1 MRFNTRLH
9 SFLFAVWCFLGRC
22 SSLHVPQILQRRLQ
36 FTTTLN
42 AGGGFGSNT
51 GAKGKSKKG
60 KMSNKKKL
68 QIKERVLKDYG
79 GDIQKGTSKRMDDA
93 MAALPQHIQSV
104 AELYKKVVRWDAYI
118 ASISEEQK
126 AKLPPRDVDGA
137 NHAKAQLES
146 FLTEYDMVEN
156 DLHNIFQKITWD
168 ASADAKAANAAV
180 GKMPAHI
187 EERVDKAC
195 QVVADAVKIKG
206 RKEGRLLDVGTGHG
220 ALIPN
225 LVKAGLYANQITG
238 IDLSTEMIR
247 NAKETYRGVE
257 FIAMDFLQFNPDD
270 GYDGILFCSSL
281 HDLPD
286 MKVSL
291 AKAASLL
298 KPEGKLVILHAQGGT
313 HVVGQVKANPVMVK
327 RKLPTAEELEEI
339 AKENNLSLEYEPAE
353 AGSARDEEEGYLAI
367 LRMQ

>member
-1 MRFNTRLH
+1 MKLH
-9 SFLFAVWCFLGRC
+9 RNLLAFWCFLGK
-22 SSLHVPQILQRRLQ
+22 SSSFHVVHLLRRNLP
-36 FTTTLN
+36 TTTPLY
-42 AGGGFGSNT
+42 AGGGFGSG
-51 GAKGKSKKG
+51 GATGKSKKG
-60 KMSNKKKL
+60 KTLSTKKKL

-79 GDIQKGTSKRMDDA
+79 GDIQKGTDQRMKDA
-93 MAALPQHIQSV
+93 MAALPDHIQSI
-104 AELYKKVVRWDAYI
+104 AELYKKIVRWDAYI
-118 ASISEEQK
+118 ASISEDQK

-137 NHAKAQLES
+137 KNARAQLES
-146 FLTEYDMVEN
+146 FLNEYSLGEN

-195 QVVADAVKIKG
+195 EVVAEAVKTKG
-206 RKEGRLLDVGTGHG
+206 RKDGRLLDVGTGHG

-225 LVKAGLYANQITG
+225 LIKAGLYASQITG

-247 NAKETYRGVE
+247 NAKETYRVVN
-257 FIAMDFLQFNPDD
+257 FIAMDFLEFSPDD
-270 GYDGILFCSSL
+270 GFDGILFCSSL

-286 MKVSL
+286 MKGSL

-298 KPEGKLVILHAQGGT
+298 RSDGKMVILHAQGGM

-327 RKLPTAEELEEI
+327 RKLPPAEELEAMANEL
-339 AKENNLSLEYEPAE
+339 NLTLEHEPAE
-353 AGSARDEEEGYLAI
+353 AGSTRDEEEGYLAI
-367 LRMQ
+367 LKK